1 MRTWTSPRAHKRV
14 AVAPVAL
21 TERPTTFA
29 RYRYMLY
36 YVKKNLDYAP
46 L

>member
-1 MRTWTSPRAHKRV
+1 MRTWTGPRARKSV
-14 AVAPVAL
+14 AAAPVAL

-29 RYRYMLY
+29 RHRYMLY